1 MKASV
6 PEPSF
11 SRLVHLLAEQALM
24 AMGVPHPEM
33 REQPPANPIAA
44 RFYVDLIHIL
54 KTKVQGNLTET
65 ESGELD
71 EMLHHLRMRIL
82 DLQPAA
88 ANDNAHATRHEA

>member
-33 REQPPANPIAA
+33 QEQPPANATVA
-44 RFYVDLIHIL
+44 RFYVDLINIL
-54 KTKVQGNLTET
+54 QAKVKGNLTEA
-65 ESGELD
+65 ESGEL
-71 EMLHHLRMRIL
+71 EEVLYHLRMRIL

-88 ANDNAHATRHEA
+88 TNNHPHATRLQA

>member
-33 REQPPANPIAA
+33 SSQPPADPSVA
-44 RFYVDLIHIL
+44 RFYVDLISVL
-54 KTKVQGNLTET
+54 QTKVQGNLTEAET
-65 ESGELD
+65 GDLD
-71 EMLHHLRMRIL
+71 EVLYHLRMRIL
-82 DLQPAA
+82 DLQPTAA
-88 ANDNAHATRHEA
+88 GGGTHATCPN